1 MRLDKLTIGSLKDSP
16 SHQFK
21 NLKNV
26 TIDFAEGSWVTVV
39 IGWNGTGKSNV
50 LEALAII
57 FRDLIAKKR
66 TPEFSFQLS
75 YCMGTGN
82 DKQRIRIDADPDRK
96 KDAFLIYVTNLK
108 ENESNS
114 NILDA
119 QDLDVDDTKLSEKPI
134 KLTTFLNSDTQYLP
148 HYVFSYYSGESSR
161 MHEVFR
167 PYLEGYD
174 SKLRNGVDPGLK
186 RLFYAMPVHSQFVLL
201 AFMIQQSDDVRELLE
216 KDMGI
221 DPDEGIESV
230 LFVLKEPGWSKRRG
244 SKKNNSDGD
253 DRFWGSK
260 GVVQTFLDRLQNIAM
275 APIKVKRDKQITLW
289 NKESTEFQYLFIKD
303 IHALRS
309 LVDNQSPAQFF
320 RDLESTYVSELI
332 EEVRIRVRLKK
343 NDGSVTFRELSEGE
357 QQLLTVLGLLRFTAE
372 EESLFLL
379 DEPDTHLNPRWS
391 VDYISYLKKFIV
403 NDTQQTETS
412 HILMTTHNPLAIAE
426 LDREQVQILRMS
438 KQEERRQIVACYP
451 EIAPRG
457 MGYAAIVTSD
467 MFGIASTLDQ
477 STQLLLEEQRAFA
490 AKETLSSAE
499 QHELDSINAKL
510 DRLGF
515 RFFHPD
521 DEYSRYLRLRN
532 SFLIARFNTELPQEL
547 AKQVVEMPRVERE
560 ELAKNLI
567 AELLSKH
574 PNKDEGENS

>member
-1 MRLDKLTIGSLKDSP
+1 MRLDKLTIGSPKDSP
-16 SHQFK
+16 SHRFK

-26 TIDFAEGSWVTVV
+26 TIDFDQDHWVTVV

-66 TPEFSFQLS
+66 TPAFAFQLH
-75 YCMGTGN
+75 YCMGTDSN
-82 DKQRIRIDADPDRK
+82 QRKIHIDADPDRTK
-96 KDAFLIYVTNLK
+96 NALLFYVEDTNEKDSKNDSHSPNEMFRGTLIKAVT
-108 ENESNS
+108 
-114 NILDA
+114 
-119 QDLDVDDTKLSEKPI
+119 
-134 KLTTFLNSDTQYLP
+134 FFNSDREYLP
-148 HYVFSYYSGESSR
+148 RYVFSYYSGESSR
-161 MHEVFR
+161 MHDVFR
-167 PYLEGYD
+167 PYLEAYD
-174 SKLRNGVDPGLK
+174 SKLRNGEDPGLK
-186 RLFYAMPVHSQFVLL
+186 RLFYALPVHSQFVLL
-201 AFMIQQSDDVRELLE
+201 AFMIKQSDDVRDLLE

-230 LFVLKEPGWSKRRG
+230 LFVLKQPGWSKRRG
-244 SKKNNSDGD
+244 NKKPESNGD
-253 DRFWGSK
+253 DRFWGAK
-260 GVVQTFLDRLQNIAM
+260 GVVQMFLDRLLNVSL
-275 APIKVKRDKQITLW
+275 APISVKRDKHITLW
-289 NKESTEFQYLFIKD
+289 NKESTEFKYLFIKD
-303 IHALRS
+303 INALRV
-309 LVDNQSPAQFF
+309 LVDEQPPAKFF
-320 RDLESTYVSELI
+320 RDLESTHVSELI

-391 VDYISYLKKFIV
+391 VDYLSYLKKFVIGGA
-403 NDTQQTETS
+403 QQKESS

-426 LDREQVQILRMS
+426 LDREQVQILRIS
-438 KQEERRQIVACYP
+438 NQKDQRKIVACYP
-451 EIAPRG
+451 EMAPQG

-477 STQLLLEEQRAFA
+477 PTQLLLETQRAYA
-490 AKETLSSAE
+490 AKETLSINE
-499 QHELDSINAKL
+499 QQELDSINGKL

-532 SFLIARFNTELPQEL
+532 SFLIEKFNIDVPKEL
-547 AKQVVEMPRVERE
+547 AGKVIEMSRSSRE
-560 ELAKNLI
+560 ELAKHLI
-567 AELLSKH
+567 AELLSEH
-574 PNKDEGENS
+574 PNKDEGASS